1 MERPINI
8 DCLLEVGF
16 RIPLAQKNIKSVS
29 RSGSTARYDLNNH
42 IYTIYYWKRVAPRDG
57 FEPPAK
63 RLTVACS
70 TAELP
75 GNNV

>member
-1 MERPINI
+1 MVP
-8 DCLLEVGF
+8 EVYPNTIGHS
-16 RIPLAQKNIKSVS
+16 KNEIK
-29 RSGSTARYDLNNH
+29 TTFLF
-42 IYTIYYWKRVAPRDG
+42 WKMAPRDG

-75 GNNV
+75 GNSALPSVIQNKN